1 MKILIGFL
9 LPFIVVGCWTDSYK
23 PVFQTTT
30 LKLKSGEVIYL
41 KKKNWGLTFDH
52 QVSVISNSDK
62 NEWKPDST
70 KEYVFKGLEPFFY
83 KFSNDSLILF
93 TRLNAEVPPNF
104 NSKIQIVQKQL
115 PNSQIMDLYDLVNK
129 GDSTIIKF

>member
-9 LPFIVVGCWTDSYK
+9 LPFIAVGCWTDSYK
-23 PVFQTTT
+23 PVFQTAT

-93 TRLNAEVPPNF
+93 TRVNSQIPPNARF
-104 NSKIQIVQKQL
+104 NVPIIQKQL
-115 PNSQIMDLYDLVNK
+115 TNSQYMDLFDKSDSMLV
-129 GDSTIIKF
+129 KF